1 VRTVALLEYP
11 TDYPIKVVG
20 RPEGGFRLRIDAI
33 FERHAGPLPPGRVSE
48 TASGKGNY
56 VSITYTIVATG
67 NEQVIALVEEL
78 AATEG
83 VLMVI

>member
-1 VRTVALLEYP
+1 MSRVGLLEYP

-33 FERHAGPLPPGRVSE
+33 LERHAGPLPAERVTE
-48 TASGKGNY
+48 NTSGKGNY

-67 NEQVIALVEEL
+67 NEQVIGLVEEL
-78 AATEG
+78 ARTEG